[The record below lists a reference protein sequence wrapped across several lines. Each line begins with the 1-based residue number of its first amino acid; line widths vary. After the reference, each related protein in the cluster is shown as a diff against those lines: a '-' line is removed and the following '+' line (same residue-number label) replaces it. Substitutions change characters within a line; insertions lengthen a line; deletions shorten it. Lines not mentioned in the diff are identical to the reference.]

1 MSKKRVE
8 AASSPQIVRATFA
21 GSGTAMSVAPAL
33 SVASNRE
40 PEPQLE
46 AQQAAGTQ
54 QSGAKARTKATEQP
68 AAKPAAP
75 ASPPPA
81 ENRAKGKG
89 ILKRLM
95 YLAVAALVIGGG
107 AAAWLYLSRPLL
119 PPGFAGGNGR
129 LEATEI
135 YVATKYAGRVA
146 EILFNEGDMVEAG
159 QVVARMDTSA
169 LDAQLRQALADI
181 TAAQD
186 ARNVALAQV
195 QVKQADF
202 NFAEKQYDRSK
213 QLVTQGAVSGQEAEL
228 DAARTAATRV
238 ELLGAQ
244 SQAVRTLST
253 INAARATADRLRA
266 EIRDSVLVAPLR
278 ARIQTRL
285 AEPGEVLTEGG
296 RVFSLVDLSDVYM
309 YVFLPEADTGK
320 IPLGSEARIVLDAAP
335 QYPIRATVSFISPTA
350 QFTPKTVETA
360 EERYN
365 LTFRV
370 KLQLDRARL
379 REFEPLVKSGL
390 PGMGYVRYDA
400 NAQWPENLQYKAVT
414 PETLWNPLLSGGPN

>member
-1 MSKKRVE
+1 MS
-8 AASSPQIVRATFA
+8 AAVR
-21 GSGTAMSVAPAL
+21 
-33 SVASNRE
+33 RE
-40 PEPQLE
+40 QNESERPGPEL
-46 AQQAAGTQ
+46 
-54 QSGAKARTKATEQP
+54 EQP
-68 AAKPAAP
+68 RAESQRANHAPDPAAP
-75 ASPPPA
+75 AAQPVAPDQSAQSQKAQPA
-81 ENRAKGKG
+81 ATTQPATSGKG
-89 ILKRLM
+89 RRIWKRLA
-95 YLAVAALVIGGG
+95 YLVGAALAVGGG
-107 AAAWLYLSRPLL
+107 VAAWMIFSAPDL

-129 LEATEI
+129 LEATEV

-146 EILFNEGDMVEAG
+146 EVLFNEGDMVEAG

-195 QVKQADF
+195 QVKQAD
-202 NFAEKQYDRSK
+202 NDFAQKQYERSK
-213 QLVTQGAVSGQEAEL
+213 QLVTQGAVSGQEADV
-228 DAARTAATRV
+228 DAARMAATRA
-238 ELLGAQ
+238 ELLGARAT
-244 SQAVRTLST
+244 AVRSVST

-266 EIRDSVLVAPLR
+266 DIKDSVLVAPLR

-309 YVFLPEADTGK
+309 YVFLPEAETGK
-320 IPLGSEARIVLDAAP
+320 IPLGTEARIVLDAAP

-370 KLQLDRARL
+370 KLQLDKQRL
-379 REFEPLVKSGL
+379 RDFEPLVKSGL

-400 NAQWPENLQYKAVT
+400 NAQWPPNLQYKDVGPENLFSPAV
-414 PETLWNPLLSGGPN
+414 SGGPN